1 MKANNNTKKT
11 LMDRSWAMARATRAT
26 MSTCMT
32 RAWDLVKLTEA
43 LKTPGVVRIVYFKKD
58 GTLRR
63 ALATLNVG
71 EGAYATSAE
80 NRRNPSPKVFTYW
93 DIERCAW
100 RCFNPQNL
108 VDWYKC

>member
-11 LMDRSWAMARATRAT
+11 LMDRSWAMARATRAS
-26 MSTCMT
+26 MKTCMT

-43 LKTPGVVRIVYFKKD
+43 LKTPGPVRIVYFKKD

-63 ALATLNVG
+63 ALATLDLG
-71 EGAYATSAE
+71 TATA
-80 NRRNPSPKVFTYW
+80 NMTGTGRTPSPKVFTYW
-93 DIERCAW
+93 DIEKSDW

-108 VDWYKC
+108 VEWYKC

>member
-1 MKANNNTKKT
+1 MKATNETKKT
-11 LMDRSWAMARATRAT
+11 LMDRSWAMARATRAS
-26 MSTCMT
+26 MATCMT

-43 LKTPGVVRIVYFKKD
+43 LKTPGPVRLVYFKKD
-58 GTLRR
+58 GTLRK

-71 EGAYATSAE
+71 SAATTGSG
-80 NRRNPSPKVFTYW
+80 RTPSPKVFTYW